1 MGYEDRDYYR
11 EEESR
16 RYGGG
21 GRLGGMGLN
30 FNKQSILIKL
40 IMINVAVFA
49 VDLFS
54 PRLTAYDQL
63 VDPPADL
70 STPIDM
76 GDGVTVT
83 GQQLKEVKTDT
94 NWLGNFLSLKTDRPW
109 EVWAYLTHGFTHASY
124 SSDIGVWHLIF
135 NMITLFF
142 LGIMVEQKLG
152 SQEFLKFYLV
162 SILGGGIA
170 WMLIQL
176 ATGSEGSIVGASGA
190 VSAVIIY
197 FVMLAPQSTLL
208 LMGIIPVKAW
218 VVGILFLVTNV
229 FYALGASQIAWEA
242 HLAGAAFGAL
252 YYKLGWNF
260 ERFQWPSFVK
270 RSALKIHDPD
280 AIDAKLQQE
289 ADRVLDKISRE
300 GEASLT
306 RRERKTLNKYSKLIR
321 RQRG

>member
-11 EEESR
+11 EESY
-16 RYGGG
+16 RYGG

-30 FNKQSILIKL
+30 FNRQSILIKL

-70 STPIDM
+70 TTPIDM
-76 GDGVTVT
+76 GEGVTVT
-83 GQQLKEVKTDT
+83 GQQLKEIKTDS

-152 SQEFLKFYLV
+152 SQEFLKFYLG
-162 SILGGGIA
+162 SILVGGIA

-176 ATGSEGSIVGASGA
+176 VTGTEGSIVGASGA

-218 VVGILFLVTNV
+218 IVGVLFLVTNV

-252 YYKLGWNF
+252 YFKLGWNF
-260 ERFQWPSFVK
+260 ERFVWPSFK
-270 RSALKIHDPD
+270 RNHLKIHAP
-280 AIDAKLQQE
+280 ASIDAKLQQE
-289 ADRVLDKISRE
+289 ADRVLDKINKQ